1 MAVSASQSH
10 DLQSG
15 DFQPGNFQS
24 SGFPPSDGH
33 PYEYY
38 AALHDPDWYED
49 QRPAPSAKR
58 AKKSRPQ
65 QIREL
70 TDEAEG
76 LEAGFITTYQPARY
90 EGPFLLEAI
99 RPFYDLALIVD
110 VLANVKGGKEA
121 NVYRCRA
128 EPSLGVEYLAAK
140 VYRPRKFRNLR
151 NDKMYREGR
160 QLLLASGREVKAN
173 ERRIVQAVQKKTE
186 FGIQIAH
193 SSWLMY
199 EYTTLEK
206 LRAVGAHVPRP
217 FAVSDNAILMQYVGD
232 GGRAAP
238 TLHESRLDAAEAR
251 RLFDLA
257 LEDVERM
264 LQIGVVHGD
273 LSAYNILY
281 WQGEITLIDFPQ
293 VTDIYANSHARHILQ
308 RDLQRL
314 CDYFAGYGVRY
325 NADDLAADLWR
336 RYRPTSETDIIADL
350 SRLEEMEVEE

>member
-1 MAVSASQSH
+1 MVRGSTSSAVRQA
-10 DLQSG
+10 
-15 DFQPGNFQS
+15 
-24 SGFPPSDGH
+24 
-33 PYEYY
+33 
-38 AALHDPDWYED
+38 
-49 QRPAPSAKR
+49 R
-58 AKKSRPQ
+58 KKSRPQ

-206 LRAVGAHVPRP
+206 LRADRRACAP
-217 FAVSDNAILMQYVGD
+217 AVRRERQCHPHAIC
-232 GGRAAP
+232 GRRRARRA
-238 TLHESRLDAAEAR
+238 DAA
-251 RLFDLA
+251 
-257 LEDVERM
+257 
-264 LQIGVVHGD
+264 
-273 LSAYNILY
+273 
-281 WQGEITLIDFPQ
+281 
-293 VTDIYANSHARHILQ
+293 
-308 RDLQRL
+308 
-314 CDYFAGYGVRY
+314 
-325 NADDLAADLWR
+325 
-336 RYRPTSETDIIADL
+336 
-350 SRLEEMEVEE
+350 